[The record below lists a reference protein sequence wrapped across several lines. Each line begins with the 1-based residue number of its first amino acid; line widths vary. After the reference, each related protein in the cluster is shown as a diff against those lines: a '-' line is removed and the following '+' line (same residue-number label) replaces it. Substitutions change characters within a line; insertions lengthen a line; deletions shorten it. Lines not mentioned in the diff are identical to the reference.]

1 MKDNRNSE
9 ILNFILKN
17 PESSSKEIHEG
28 IDRLTAE
35 ELMVIANKYFHPETL
50 STLIFDCKK

>member
-1 MKDNRNSE
+1 MGLMLGLGKSLLAFNQIDT
-9 ILNFILKN
+9 I
-17 PESSSKEIHEG
+17 KEIHEG